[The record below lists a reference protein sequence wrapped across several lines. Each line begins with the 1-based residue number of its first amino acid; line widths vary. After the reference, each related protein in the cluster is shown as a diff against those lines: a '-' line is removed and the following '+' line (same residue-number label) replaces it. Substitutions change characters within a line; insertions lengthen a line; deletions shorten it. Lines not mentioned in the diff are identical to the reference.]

1 MIAEMTNMTLKVIHK
16 DNNHNIALVQD
27 GNKPSFPVL
36 MQKWLRNL
44 VCVGDLA
51 IIKKSP
57 VSGEWILTDYVRVID
72 NIGEDL

>member
-1 MIAEMTNMTLKVIHK
+1 MLRGIHK
-16 DNNHNIALVQD
+16 DHKRNVALVRD
-27 GNKPSFPVL
+27 GSKPSFPVL

-51 IIKKSP
+51 IIKKSA

-72 NIGEDL
+72 NVGEDL